1 MTGCDTAAAANARL
15 HHLVAAGARVLP
27 LAFDLATLTGLDSDA
42 PAAWGLVGHRGV
54 PVDSVDDMRVLLGG
68 LPLHRA
74 FTALAADTCAAPLLV
89 LHQLVAEEHGAPVR
103 RLSGSVGNDVLK
115 DLVLHGPG
123 PFPPRAALRL
133 AGDVAAYC
141 LAELPRW
148 RFLSVA
154 GHHLAR
160 AGADPAREIAYTVA
174 AGTEYLRAA
183 RTAGLDPRAVAARVT
198 LSLAPAATRRA
209 TRAKLRALRRLWAR
223 AARDGL
229 GLPPGPGPLLRVAA
243 PIPGGGPAPGR
254 HDLYAPGDG
263 RPERAAALEAEAAA
277 VLERVARF
285 GGMLAVV
292 EAGMGPGLF
301 GIRGAARNGSHP
313 RVARPWSSSRTVRAD
328 QTERLAK
335 LRAWRVQA
343 AVDDR
348 LRRLGGAARGDGN
361 VLHPIREAL
370 AARATVGEVC
380 AALREAWT
388 G

>member
-27 LAFDLATLTGLDSDA
+27 LAFDLATRTGLDSDA

-54 PVDSVDDMRVLLGG
+54 PVDSVDDMRILLGG
-68 LPLHRA
+68 LPLDRA
-74 FTALAADTCAAPLLV
+74 FAALAADTCAAPLLV
-89 LHQLVAEEHGAPVR
+89 LHQLVAEEHGAPVH

-115 DLVLHGPG
+115 DLLLHGPG

-160 AGADPAREIAYTVA
+160 AGADPAREIAFTVA

-183 RTAGLDPRAVAARVT
+183 RAAGLDPRAVAARVT
-198 LSLAPAATRRA
+198 LSLAPAVTRRA

-223 AARDGL
+223 AARDVL
-229 GLPPGPGPLLRVAA
+229 ALPPGPAPLLRVAA
-243 PIPGGGPAPGR
+243 PPPGGGPGPGR
-254 HDLYAPGDG
+254 RVHGEDG
-263 RPERAAALEAEAAA
+263 PQRAAALEAEADA
-277 VLERVARF
+277 VLEEVAAL

-292 EAGMGPGLF
+292 EAGRGPGLF
-301 GIRGAARNGSHP
+301 GTRGAARSGAHP
-313 RVARPWSSSRTVRAD
+313 RLARPWSSSRSVRAD

-335 LRAWRVQA
+335 LRAWRVQP
-343 AVDDR
+343 AVDDC
-348 LRRLGGAARGDGN
+348 LRRLHGAARGEGN
-361 VLHPIREAL
+361 VLHPMREAL